1 MRIILVGPGR
11 AGGSLAVAADAAGHE
26 IVGVLARREDDQHVA
41 RRLGLVARPIGAA
54 IPEAD
59 LMVVAVRDDAIGAV
73 ARALAGG
80 AIPARWAVH
89 LSGLAAVGVLD
100 PLREAG
106 LDTGAFHPLQTFPD
120 WRTGSATLRGAYVG
134 ITADGELAGVLERL
148 ACSLGCRPFRIPDA
162 VKPVYHAAAAASA
175 NYVIAALGLAEV
187 LFGEAGVEPGA
198 ARPLVE
204 QVVANAFDLGAGAAL
219 TGPVARGDTGTVRRQ
234 AEAVDLHAPELSE
247 TFRAFA
253 RATAAMA
260 GTADLM
266 EDALA

>member
-1 MRIILVGPGR
+1 MGPGR
-11 AGGSLAVAADAAGHE
+11 AGGSLAVAADAAEHE
-26 IVGVLARREDDQHVA
+26 IVGILVRREDDQQVA
-41 RRLGLVARPIGAA
+41 RRLGLVARPIGASM
-54 IPEAD
+54 PEAD
-59 LMVVAVRDDAIGAV
+59 LMMVAVRDDAIGAT

-80 AIPARWAVH
+80 AIPARRAVH
-89 LSGLAAVGVLD
+89 LSGLAPVGVLD
-100 PLREAG
+100 PLRSAG
-106 LDTGAFHPLQTFPD
+106 LDTGAFHPLQTLPD
-120 WRTGSATLRGAYVG
+120 WSTGSATLRGAHVG
-134 ITADGELAGVLERL
+134 ITAGGELAEIL
-148 ACSLGCRPFRIPDA
+148 AGLARSLGCRPFHIPDA

-187 LFGEAGVEPGA
+187 LFSRAGVEPGV

-204 QVVANAFDLGAGAAL
+204 QVVANAFDLGAAAAL

-234 AEAVDLHAPELSE
+234 AEAVDLHTPGLSG

-260 GTADLM
+260 GTTDLM